1 MGGRTVIA
9 SVLAAM
15 LGVLMMGVL
24 SPNATASIF
33 PAVNTAASSKG
44 AVKVTPG
51 HSHEDCQVRERYSI
65 PFLSILDSSGKG
77 LLRFEARGAV
87 PSALSALGLYRGC
100 HAHPMTVPR
109 CSRTQDVIEPVL
121 RPQWFAWCKEL
132 AQEASEAVQSGRL
145 TLVPQLHRRAWHSWL
160 DNITDWCVS
169 QQLWWGHK
177 IPVYHITAAD
187 GWEVWV
193 AAAWRR
199 MQGGRLWRRKAHP
212 WPPCPPSRR
221 KMFWTPGSPLA
232 CFPLPRW
239 AGRVRGGERPCLTLL
254 ASTQRP
260 W

>member
-51 HSHEDCQVRERYSI
+51 HSHEDCQ
-65 PFLSILDSSGKG
+65 G

-87 PSALSALGLYRGC
+87 PSALSALRLYRGC

-145 TLVPQLHRRAWHSWL
+145 NLVPQLHRRAWHSWL

-169 QQLWWGHK
+169 QQLWWGHR

-232 CFPLPRW
+232 CFPLPR
-239 AGRVRGGERPCLTLL
+239 
-254 ASTQRP
+254 
-260 W
+260 